1 MRVYC
6 DFPLETLT
14 IALTYQDSVY
24 MSRDF
29 AKKPR
34 GAKTRSNNNAGT
46 PTWLWFVL
54 GLVLGAFGTSFYFIK
69 NPVVAPPP
77 KVEEKPKKVENNTPK
92 PRFDFYKLLQESET
106 IVPASETTS
115 EDKPVETQTNV
126 EYIIQVGSFPK
137 PEDADKLR
145 AQLILLNLDAR
156 VERVEIRKSE
166 IWHRVVVGP
175 FATQN
180 ALTSARAQLVK
191 NEYNA
196 LVIKRDKTKR

>member
-1 MRVYC
+1 
-6 DFPLETLT
+6 
-14 IALTYQDSVY
+14 

-34 GAKTRSNNNAGT
+34 GGKSRSNTSSGT

-54 GLVLGAFGTSFYFIK
+54 GLILGAFGTSFYFIK
-69 NPVVAPPP
+69 NPVIAPPP
-77 KVEEKPKKVENNTPK
+77 KAEEKPKKVENNTPK

-180 ALTSARAQLVK
+180 ALTNARAQLVK

-196 LVIKRDKTKR
+196 LVLKRDKTKH